1 MSQTV
6 AALCGPSI
14 SGFCAGLVF
23 GNRTARRCSV
33 RTRARLAAV
42 CFGVCAAELP
52 RADAFAG
59 VAEELEPVTCEKP
72 WSEAAAA
79 ASGAT
84 AVGSG
89 AAAAESAG
97 TDRSCEAAA
106 AVAAAAAESSVAVA
120 EASAAGGAASVAVS
134 VVVVVSVAAASSLG
148 MEADSRSPA
157 TAASDAPA
165 KKRTVKTNVVA
176 NRRLRD
182 LGSRG
187 PSSVGSGLPPKSQF
201 SLRENHR
208 GIAVSSF

>member
-1 MSQTV
+1 MPPLRAAAFRFDANFAESRSAGGVGSGSGELSQTV

-52 RADAFAG
+52 RAGLLAALE
-59 VAEELEPVTCEKP
+59 EELEPVTCEKP

-97 TDRSCEAAA
+97 ADRS
-106 AVAAAAAESSVAVA
+106 
-120 EASAAGGAASVAVS
+120 
-134 VVVVVSVAAASSLG
+134 
-148 MEADSRSPA
+148 
-157 TAASDAPA
+157 
-165 KKRTVKTNVVA
+165 
-176 NRRLRD
+176 
-182 LGSRG
+182 
-187 PSSVGSGLPPKSQF
+187 
-201 SLRENHR
+201 
-208 GIAVSSF
+208 